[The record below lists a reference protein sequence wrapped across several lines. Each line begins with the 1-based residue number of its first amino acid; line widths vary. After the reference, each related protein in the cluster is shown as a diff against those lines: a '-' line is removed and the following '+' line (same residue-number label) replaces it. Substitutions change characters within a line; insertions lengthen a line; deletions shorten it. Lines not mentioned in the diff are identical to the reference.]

1 MDALCISGQEQA
13 IHKQQLEGQV
23 NVLNEQI
30 LAGAQNEEH
39 YKGRLQTIEEELS
52 VRTSSQKK
60 LEEERADIYAQL
72 KTVRTKLSEEEEKL
86 KTAQENIEACTQEVE
101 DGKNEIIEILNSRA
115 NTKGKAQRL
124 TQ

>member
-52 VRTSSQKK
+52 VRTSSQ
-60 LEEERADIYAQL
+60 E
-72 KTVRTKLSEEEEKL
+72 KTGRRE
-86 KTAQENIEACTQEVE
+86 
-101 DGKNEIIEILNSRA
+101 SRYLCA
-115 NTKGKAQRL
+115 VKDSPHETF
-124 TQ
+124 

>member
-1 MDALCISGQEQA
+1 MHCVFPVREQA

-52 VRTSSQKK
+52 VRILRRKNWKKTSLIWMKRMTRRS
-60 LEEERADIYAQL
+60 
-72 KTVRTKLSEEEEKL
+72 
-86 KTAQENIEACTQEVE
+86 
-101 DGKNEIIEILNSRA
+101 
-115 NTKGKAQRL
+115 KA
-124 TQ
+124 